1 MMEMTSWIEVAMKEQ
16 LGDGVKAEIILG
28 ELSGETDGYIWILA
42 VLSPGVPTDL
52 PVVKCNA

>member
-1 MMEMTSWIEVAMKEQ
+1 MKEQ

-28 ELSGETDGYIWILA
+28 EFPEKLIDTLDIA

-52 PVVKCNA
+52 PVVECNA